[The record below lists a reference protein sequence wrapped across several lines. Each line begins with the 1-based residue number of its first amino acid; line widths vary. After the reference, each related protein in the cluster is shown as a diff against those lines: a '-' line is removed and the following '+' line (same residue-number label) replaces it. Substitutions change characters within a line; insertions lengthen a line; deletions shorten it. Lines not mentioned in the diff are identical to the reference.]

1 MTEQNLV
8 EGAKAITNRIKMRLL
23 EKDMTQVELASLIN
37 EKPVQLNRAIH
48 ADMSPKSVKIRQK
61 VYRVL
66 DINN

>member
-8 EGAKAITNRIKMRLL
+8 DGAKAITNRIKMRLL

-48 ADMSPKSVKIRQK
+48 ADMSPKSVEIRQK

-66 DINN
+66 DIRN

>member
-8 EGAKAITNRIKMRLL
+8 DGAKAITNRIKMRLL

-48 ADMSPKSVKIRQK
+48 ADVSPKSVEIRQK

-66 DINN
+66 DIKD

>member
-8 EGAKAITNRIKMRLL
+8 DGAKAITNRIKMRLL

-48 ADMSPKSVKIRQK
+48 ADMSPKSVEIRQK

-66 DINN
+66 DIQN

>member
-48 ADMSPKSVKIRQK
+48 ADMSPKSVEIRQK

-66 DINN
+66 DIKE

>member
-1 MTEQNLV
+1 
-8 EGAKAITNRIKMRLL
+8 MRLL

-48 ADMSPKSVKIRQK
+48 ADMSPKSVEIRQK

-66 DINN
+66 DIKE

>member
-8 EGAKAITNRIKMRLL
+8 DGAKAITNRIKMRLL

-48 ADMSPKSVKIRQK
+48 ADMSPKSVEIRQK

>member
-23 EKDMTQVELASLIN
+23 EKDMTQVELARLIN

-48 ADMSPKSVKIRQK
+48 ADMSPKSVEIRQK

-66 DINN
+66 DINS

>member
-8 EGAKAITNRIKMRLL
+8 DGAKAITNRIKMRLL

-48 ADMSPKSVKIRQK
+48 ADMSPKSVEIRQK

-66 DINN
+66 DIKN